1 MDLFKKINNSLEKSY
16 WIYYKYNLGW
26 ILHNKNLYYIKTK
39 IYNLCLKNITKYS
52 IPSFY
57 LSSSP
62 GTSSLS
68 SSLIFKFFGHF
79 LKVLSF
85 SPVFNQL
92 TCGSLKDTSASLL
105 NSPFFDSF
113 SWFKVKNISISFY
126 YIHLLYIKFIM
137 LNLWK
142 SFFLMTE
149 HLSRK
154 KYKNYKSFI
163 LSQVIKPLSFQIY
176 TKIDRFF
183 LLAFN
188 LKSDSFF
195 SSQSSLIQHKSD
207 NLLFLSDFSFFLQKI
222 ILFNFHSFSNYLFS
236 FKQNSLHSLDSSF
249 LTNVG
254 NTKILNFF
262 YNSCSA
268 SSVLGASSA
277 LSSPSLT
284 PCSENGASSASSPTF
299 SYFSDKHLFS
309 LTNLLRSCI
318 PFHTY
323 SSHSYFFK
331 IIPQSFRLFLTDLFF
346 FFFSTKNWTF
356 FYSSLYFS
364 YPFSTYWLC
373 FFWSD
378 STSFFSK

>member
-1 MDLFKKINNSLEKSY
+1 
-16 WIYYKYNLGW
+16 
-26 ILHNKNLYYIKTK
+26 
-39 IYNLCLKNITKYS
+39 
-52 IPSFY
+52 
-57 LSSSP
+57 
-62 GTSSLS
+62 
-68 SSLIFKFFGHF
+68 
-79 LKVLSF
+79 
-85 SPVFNQL
+85 
-92 TCGSLKDTSASLL
+92 
-105 NSPFFDSF
+105 
-113 SWFKVKNISISFY
+113 
-126 YIHLLYIKFIM
+126 
-137 LNLWK
+137 
-142 SFFLMTE
+142 MTE

-207 NLLFLSDFSFFLQKI
+207 NILFLSDFSFFLQKI

-249 LTNVG
+249 LTN
-254 NTKILNFF
+254 TKILNFF

-268 SSVLGASSA
+268 SSENGASSA

-284 PCSENGASSASSPTF
+284 PCSENASSSASSPTF

-309 LTNLLRSCI
+309 LTNLLR

-323 SSHSYFFK
+323 LSHSYFFK

-346 FFFSTKNWTF
+346 FFFQQKIEHFSTLRYISHILFLRTDYVLFDQTQQVF
-356 FYSSLYFS
+356 FQSKEPNKSLFHFSNNILSYCLKPLTVSNVYDSPFLFDQNFKRNSFYLSKVKDISKPLLYFGFDSSL
-364 YPFSTYWLC
+364 STDSKS
-373 FFWSD
+373 FNSSSKTKDSSD
-378 STSFFSK
+378 SLDNSLPLQKSISSFQIHTGPRVLIQKSCLNNHVKIE